1 MDSARF
7 SPTAL
12 SALSEVERDN
22 RLRNLEAE
30 LAASFPSNVSHE
42 QFFVLSKQLID
53 RLKAIGHDLWGFD
66 SDCEDFE
73 IWCGDYSGKRAGGPL
88 IVTFRYPG
96 TVELGWSTSRRAG

>member
-7 SPTAL
+7 SLTAL
-12 SALSEVERDN
+12 SALSGVERDN

-30 LAASFPSNVSHE
+30 LAASFPPNVSRE
-42 QFFVLSKQLID
+42 QFFVLSKQLIG

-66 SDCEDFE
+66 SDGEDFE

-88 IVTFRYPG
+88 TVTFRYPG